1 MSVNRPRKII
11 YHTAVYG
18 TGQLLRGLSSL
29 LLLPLYTH
37 YLLPADYGLVELLS
51 SIIELASLLMGL
63 RVGAAIFKFHADART
78 VEDKRRVLS
87 TALSLLLIANIIGA
101 ALIQV
106 FSATLAHWLAGPAGF
121 DTALRLFSLTL
132 VVSAFNETFFACL
145 RIEDR
150 SLAYVASSAAKFF
163 LQLVLNIVLIGGFGL
178 GYWGIIW
185 ASLISSVLLALGFA
199 IWLLPAVGFGI
210 DRDRAASFVRFS
222 LPIMVSSLGMYYIS
236 FGNRFFLK
244 AYDSFEALGVY
255 ALAYK
260 FGLTFSNL
268 FWSPFAMFW
277 AARQYEYASE
287 PGSGEF
293 FGKVFLYAN
302 LVLLPAAVG
311 VIVLTPPFLHLVSKP
326 AYWGAIELV
335 PWVVGA
341 SLLLCWAD
349 FFRIGMLRA
358 ARTEYIAYGTAGT
371 ALLITILFVLWI
383 PRHGP
388 LGVAWATFVAF
399 AFRFVYTLA
408 VGQRFFLVKVPWPK
422 LVLAVI
428 YFATVCVAL
437 LLLPLADASALA
449 VRAALLGLAS
459 AAVLVTPLVDRAHR
473 IAIHAWVRELAVSW
487 YSGRQRS

>member
-1 MSVNRPRKII
+1 MI

-18 TGQLLRGLSSL
+18 AGQLLRGLSSL

-37 YLLPADYGLVELLS
+37 YLTPADYGLVELLS
-51 SIIELASLLMGL
+51 SIIELASLVMGL

-78 VEDKRRVLS
+78 AQDKRRVLS
-87 TALSLLLIANIIGA
+87 TALTLLLIANILA
-101 ALIQV
+101 AGCIQV
-106 FSATLAHWLAGPAGF
+106 FSATLAQWLAAPPGF
-121 DTALRLFSLTL
+121 DAALRLFSLTL
-132 VVSAFNETFFACL
+132 VVSALNETFFAYL

-150 SLAYVASSAAKFF
+150 SIAYVATSAAKFF

-185 ASLISSVLLALGFA
+185 ASLISSVVLALGFGF
-199 IWLLPAVGFGI
+199 WLLPAVGFGI
-210 DRDRAASFVRFS
+210 DRRHAVDFVRFS

-287 PGSGEF
+287 QGGGVF
-293 FGKVFLYAN
+293 FGRVFLYAN

-311 VIVLTPPFLHLVSKP
+311 VIVLTPPFLRLVSKP

-341 SLLLCWAD
+341 SLLLAWSD

-358 ARTEYIAYGTAGT
+358 ARTEYIAYGTLGT
-371 ALLITILFVLWI
+371 ALLITVLFVLWI
-383 PRHGP
+383 PRYGP
-388 LGVAWATFVAF
+388 LGVAWATFAAF
-399 AFRFVYTLA
+399 AFRFVFMLV
-408 VGQRFFLVKVPWPK
+408 VGQRFFFVDVPWRK
-422 LVLAVI
+422 LMFAVA
-428 YFATVCVAL
+428 YFGAVCVAL
-437 LLLPLADASALA
+437 LSLQLTDGIALP

-459 AAVLVTPLVDRAHR
+459 VTVLATPLVDRAHR
-473 IAIHAWVRELAVSW
+473 TRIHAWLIQSASLLRI
-487 YSGRQRS
+487 GGQRS

>member
-1 MSVNRPRKII
+1 MI

-18 TGQLLRGLSSL
+18 AGQLLRGLSSL

-37 YLLPADYGLVELLS
+37 YLTPADYGLVELLS
-51 SIIELASLLMGL
+51 SIIELASLVMGL

-78 VEDKRRVLS
+78 AQEKRRVLS
-87 TALSLLLIANIIGA
+87 TALTLLLIANVIA
-101 ALIQV
+101 AACIQM
-106 FSATLAHWLAGPAGF
+106 FSSTLAQWLAAPPGF

-132 VVSAFNETFFACL
+132 VVSALNETFFAFL

-150 SLAYVASSAAKFF
+150 SVAYVATSAAKFF

-185 ASLISSVLLALGFA
+185 ASLISSVVLALGFG

-210 DRDRAASFVRFS
+210 DRRHAANFVRFS
-222 LPIMVSSLGMYYIS
+222 LPIMISSLGMYYIS

-244 AYDSFEALGVY
+244 AYDSFEAIGVY

-268 FWSPFAMFW
+268 FWSPFAMYW

-287 PGSGEF
+287 QGGGAF

-302 LVLLPAAVG
+302 LVLLPAAAG
-311 VIVLTPPFLHLVSKP
+311 VIVLTPPFLRLVAKP

-341 SLLLCWAD
+341 SLLLAWAD

-358 ARTEYIAYGTAGT
+358 AQTKY
-371 ALLITILFVLWI
+371 LSLIHISEPTR
-383 PRHGP
+383 P
-388 LGVAWATFVAF
+388 
-399 AFRFVYTLA
+399 Y
-408 VGQRFFLVKVPWPK
+408 
-422 LVLAVI
+422 
-428 YFATVCVAL
+428 
-437 LLLPLADASALA
+437 
-449 VRAALLGLAS
+449 
-459 AAVLVTPLVDRAHR
+459 
-473 IAIHAWVRELAVSW
+473 
-487 YSGRQRS
+487 